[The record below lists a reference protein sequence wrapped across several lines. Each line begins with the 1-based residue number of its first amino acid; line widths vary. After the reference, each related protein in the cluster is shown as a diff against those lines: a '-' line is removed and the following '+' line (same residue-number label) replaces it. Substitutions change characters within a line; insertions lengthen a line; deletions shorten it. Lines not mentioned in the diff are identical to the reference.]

1 MNLSN
6 IIKMRQDITADSV
19 DLPSSSLAE
28 QDEGRF
34 VSLQSLWQVKSGRG
48 ECGEEV
54 AVPDPLQVLQDE
66 QERIKAETEEMVADA
81 RARVAEIEE
90 QAHEK
95 GFNQGKE
102 EGIAAGKAEYAGQLS
117 NINDLLAAIEQERPA
132 LHKQYEKELLPLVKA
147 VSRRLINQ
155 EILTNPQIVMAGL
168 HEAMEYMVENS
179 KVKVHLNPD
188 DYANITAE
196 GLDSSLAG
204 HKHLTLLADD
214 GVIAGGCFLETD
226 FGEIDS
232 TVETRLEK
240 LYAAVDQAFIAAL
253 EEEGE
258 EDDEELLKIV
268 DGDDSSSGNQ
278 EDVEQALEPE

>member
-6 IIKMRQDITADSV
+6 IIKMRQDIAADSV
-19 DLPSSSLAE
+19 GLSSSCLPE

-34 VSLQSLWQVKSGRG
+34 VSLQSLWQVKNGRG
-48 ECGEEV
+48 ECGEEI
-54 AVPDPLQVLQDE
+54 AGPDPLQVLQDE

-81 RARVAEIEE
+81 RARVAEIEKK
-90 QAHEK
+90 AREK

-102 EGIAAGKAEYAGQLS
+102 EGIAAGRAEYTARLS
-117 NINDLLAAIEQERPA
+117 NMNDLLAAIEQERPA

-147 VSRRLINQ
+147 MSRRLINQ
-155 EILTNPQIVMAGL
+155 EILTNPRIVKAGL

-240 LYAAVDQAFIAAL
+240 LYAVVDQAFIAAL

-258 EDDEELLKIV
+258 GDDEELQMV
-268 DGDDSSSGNQ
+268 DGNDSSSGSR
-278 EDVEQALEPE
+278 EDIEQAREPE